1 MNNELIA
8 AHLEQLADMLEF
20 QGANAFRLKAY
31 RNGARVIRDL
41 SDSIPSMI
49 ERGEDLTKLD
59 GIGKGVAEKCIE
71 LSETGKL
78 SQLEELKEEIPE
90 SVLDLLRIPKL
101 GPKKA
106 AVVFNELN
114 ISTLDQLKA
123 ACEAGELR
131 SLKGFAAK
139 TEQAILEGIEIADQ
153 ANQRVYWADA
163 DAFAQ
168 QLREHFK
175 DCEPVKQLE
184 FAGSYRR
191 GKETIGDLD
200 MLVESDDAD
209 AVMDRFEEFGMV
221 ESITGRG
228 PTKMSVRL
236 QGSFQVDLR
245 VVPKKSFGAALQY
258 FTGSKDHNVEI
269 RSIAKQ
275 NGLKVNEWGVFK
287 IDGEKETYIAGES
300 EQDVYGA
307 LGMPCF
313 DPEIRENRRE
323 FEWAQQNKMPNL
335 IKLSD
340 IKGDLHMHTT
350 ASDGRASF
358 EEMVEAAENRG
369 LQYIAITDHSK
380 RVSMANGLT
389 GERLLAQWEM
399 IDQFNKSKKSKVFV
413 FKGVEC
419 DILENG
425 EMDISDDVLS
435 QADWVLASIHYG
447 QEQPEEQIT
456 QRILNALSNPYVSA
470 IAHPTGRLI
479 NRRKPYQVNLEK
491 VFAAAVEYKKFLELN
506 ASSMRLDLNDVH
518 VATASALGIPITI
531 NTDAH
536 RTSGLDAVRFGI
548 NQARRGGLTA
558 SDVINT
564 KTLAQFKKLIN

>member
-1 MNNELIA
+1 MNNEQIA

-41 SDSIPSMI
+41 SDSVSAMI
-49 ERGEDLTKLD
+49 ERGDDLTKLD
-59 GIGKGVAEKCIE
+59 GIGKGVAEKCVE
-71 LSETGKL
+71 LSNTGKL
-78 SQLEELKEEIPE
+78 TQLDELKEEIPE

-114 ISTLDQLKA
+114 IATLDQLKA

-131 SLKGFAAK
+131 SLKGFAEK
-139 TEQAILEGIEIADQ
+139 TEKAILEGIEIADQ
-153 ANQRVYWADA
+153 ANKRVYWNEANS
-163 DAFAQ
+163 FAE

-175 DCEPVKQLE
+175 DCKQVVRLE
-184 FAGSYRR
+184 FAGSFRR

-200 MLVESDDAD
+200 MLVESNDAE
-209 AVMDRFEEFGMV
+209 AVMDRFSEFEMI

-236 QGSFQVDLR
+236 TGSFQVDLR
-245 VVPKKSFGAALQY
+245 VVPKESFGAALQY

-275 NGLKVNEWGVFK
+275 KGMKVNEWGVFK
-287 IDGEKETYIAGES
+287 LDGDDEKYLAGET
-300 EQDVYGA
+300 EKDVYQV
-307 LGMPCF
+307 LGLPLF
-313 DPEIRENRRE
+313 PPEIREARKE
-323 FEWAQQNKMPNL
+323 FEWAEQGELPKL
-335 IKLSD
+335 IELSD

-350 ASDGRASF
+350 ESDGRASL
-358 EEMVEAAENRG
+358 EEMVTAAEKCE

-380 RVSMANGLT
+380 RVSMANGLD
-389 GERLLAQWEM
+389 GDRLLAQWEK
-399 IDQFNKSKKSKVFV
+399 IDKFNQAKKSKVYV

-419 DILENG
+419 DILEDG
-425 EMDISDDVLS
+425 EMDLPDDVLA
-435 QADWVLASIHYG
+435 QADWVLASVHYG
-447 QEQPEEQIT
+447 QDQPLEQIT
-456 QRILNALSNPYVSA
+456 QRILNALCNPNINA

-479 NRRKPYQVNLEK
+479 NRRKPYQVDLEK
-491 VFAAAVEYKKFLELN
+491 VFDMALEKKKFLELN
-506 ASSMRLDLNDVH
+506 ASSKRLDLNDVQ
-518 VATASALGIPITI
+518 VASAKSMGIPITI

-536 RTSGLDAVRFGI
+536 NTNGLGAMRYGI

-558 SDVINT
+558 KDVINT
-564 KTLAQFKKLIN
+564 KTLAQFKKLIT